1 MAMTFDLI
9 EGKRWRLT
17 SGFRVGLHNAITI
30 AHDELDAL
38 SQLGR
43 STIDTILYA
52 RAVHLLLDGR
62 RRVRDSLECAGLAQ
76 LATGVGDRVADPPS
90 LLRELLGNL
99 LGQVGFAGVLQNI
112 TYALLDGAQLLLQ
125 HARRLL
131 RLRFDNVKLLPRRF
145 QGIRFFQLLG
155 LFTEL
160 SDIVLDLLVLI
171 HFRLHVVE
179 ELREEAG
186 PATWRTIKAGLRSKV
201 MT

>member
-9 EGKRWRLT
+9 EGKIWRLT
-17 SGFRVGLHNAITI
+17 SGFRVGLHNAIAI

-62 RRVRDSLECAGLAQ
+62 RRVRDGLECAGLAQ

-99 LGQVGFAGVLQNI
+99 FGQVGFAGVLQNI
-112 TYALLDGAQLLLQ
+112 AYALLDGAQLLL
-125 HARRLL
+125 
-131 RLRFDNVKLLPRRF
+131 
-145 QGIRFFQLLG
+145 
-155 LFTEL
+155 
-160 SDIVLDLLVLI
+160 
-171 HFRLHVVE
+171 
-179 ELREEAG
+179 
-186 PATWRTIKAGLRSKV
+186 
-201 MT
+201 